1 MWEHGSGKWREL
13 TKSML
18 RFENQKECVCS
29 CVVAGWDDLFYFHLI
44 RVSESIYVDLLES
57 EPILISFIFV
67 FLFIF
72 FWVKIF
78 FLEQNILESR
88 DSQFPESCV
97 ASLKYNNYIDPQE
110 PAGSYFRRALRM
122 IWEQWRR
129 KGFARVKRK
138 KVGERGFNSNIHQW
152 RIKLDWCKISKCN
165 FTTWPRFPKINLDTF
180 CEHTSR
186 RNILSNLVLCT
197 ALLFPPSLLAL
208 PDEARQIKRTKS
220 NHENNN
226 KLSNL
231 FSATRES
238 NHQTRLQKKRFKKPI
253 KEQNRYQLE
262 QADAPRAVTTR
273 PLTIIS
279 EFQQA

>member
-1 MWEHGSGKWREL
+1 MDLGNGESSQSQCWGSKI
-13 TKSML
+13 K
-18 RFENQKECVCS
+18 NNVCVPALLLAGMICFISICS
-29 CVVAGWDDLFYFHLI
+29 VFPNLYMSTCWNLSQFWFRLFL
-44 RVSESIYVDLLES
+44 S
-57 EPILISFIFV
+57 
-67 FLFIF
+67 LFIF
-72 FWVKIF
+72 FFFLSENF

-238 NHQTRLQKKRFKKPI
+238 NHQTRLQKKRFKKPV

-262 QADAPRAVTTR
+262 QADAPRAATTR